1 MYIDFINNIISL
13 FKNNIIPTTQ
23 ENVKFGNKIF
33 GAAIV
38 KKKDFSLVTVGANNE
53 IENPLWHGEISTI
66 KKFYE
71 IKEENR
77 PLTKDC
83 YFISSHEPCS
93 LCLSAI
99 TWCGFDNFY
108 YLFPYIETKN
118 KHSIP
123 HDLNI
128 LREVFNIKNGAYK
141 NDNYYWKANNIN
153 HLVDKIDKNE
163 KIKRDI
169 SEIKNVYEILSED
182 YQLSKKNNIIP
193 LK

>member
-1 MYIDFINNIISL
+1 MNNNFIDNIISL
-13 FKNNIIPTTQ
+13 FKDNIIPITQ
-23 ENVKFGNKIF
+23 KNVKFGNKIF

-38 KKKDFSLVTVGANNE
+38 KKIDFSIIAVGANNE

-71 IKEENR
+71 IEEDLR
-77 PLTKDC
+77 PKTKDC

-108 YLFPYIETKN
+108 YLFPYIETKD
-118 KHSIP
+118 KYSIP

-128 LREVFNIKNGAYK
+128 LKEVFNINNGAYQ
-141 NDNYYWKANNIN
+141 NDNFYWKANNIN
-153 HLVDKIDKNE
+153 HLVDKIDNNE
-163 KIKRDI
+163 KIKDDI
-169 SEIKNVYEILSED
+169 NEIKKIYEILSED
-182 YQLSKKNNIIP
+182 YQLSKKNNTIP
-193 LK
+193 FK